1 MVQLPVYKCHW
12 SLVAYSD
19 KVFDI
24 ASGELCAIEQFNAK
38 RHGYC
43 SKRMPVPFPRAF
55 RLPRTV
61 GILAQQGYS
70 LYAVMFLFAFF
81 GRMLFPLGERDRW
94 IQLLF
99 LLGKTQTGKTTLFRL
114 LTEGCLDPRSVRNVP
129 SDPRYPLG
137 SLYSPPGARIWSN
150 GDTLM
155 DNFLKVV
162 NEEMLLKLVDGT
174 PQAYYRKNHAAIE
187 RPNTLPGIIISNRD
201 AGAAAGDAG
210 GSMSARIA
218 YFPFF
223 RVVSHSHSPAFP
235 VCFSVPLVLTEF
247 CCVVVCSA
255 MCAGG

>member
-1 MVQLPVYKCHW
+1 M
-12 SLVAYSD
+12 
-19 KVFDI
+19 
-24 ASGELCAIEQFNAK
+24 NA
-38 RHGYC
+38 
-43 SKRMPVPFPRAF
+43 PFPRSF
-55 RLPRTV
+55 NLPRTV
-61 GILAQQGYS
+61 GILSQQGYS

-81 GRMLFPLGERDRW
+81 GRMLFPLGERDHW

-155 DNFLKVV
+155 DNFLKIVS
-162 NEEMLLKLVDGT
+162 EEMLLKLVDGT
-174 PQAYYRKNHAAIE
+174 PQAYWRKNHAAIE
-187 RPNTLPGIIISNRD
+187 QANTLPGIIISNRD

-223 RVVSHSHSPAFP
+223 RVVRLAP
-235 VCFSVPLVLTEF
+235 
-247 CCVVVCSA
+247 SA
-255 MCAGG
+255 CAAQ